1 MVCRVR
7 YVVGRAVLFSLVA
20 VLAGAGGVAG
30 QGCTLLNGGCGEF
43 PQQCFADTLAPDT
56 WSDGLTEQDR
66 VNFDSPESTCH
77 APVSVGPPACCTS
90 FHPPG
95 DSQPTISLRAEPTG
109 DGAEV
114 VVDYDAPNYF
124 CQNTGDWPPLYTCVN
139 DPIASSDH
147 LVLFLGTPSNIVD
160 VLARGFI
167 YYEQGTWHTRI
178 KIPCGGTTTVFA
190 RIDYLTSSGVVTAVT
205 PAMALPGGECTDRKS
220 CPLSGVGAPVN
231 VGSGDVSATVP
242 LFRLAQDP
250 MPLDFSLDY
259 HSERPMAPGL
269 VSSPLGP
276 GWSHSFSD
284 TLRPL
289 GPGRNRLYRITPEG
303 FEEIYQRQADGS
315 WAASSPAELRA
326 RVVASGGELLRTDLD
341 GMVTAY
347 DAVSGDWLSTTDRW
361 GNRIAGGYDS
371 SGHLATVADTEGRT
385 LTFGYDG
392 DHLASVELPGGET
405 WTFDYQ
411 DGILSAIHDPLHP
424 GATPWRSF
432 EYQAD
437 SEGVP
442 RLLTALRDESG
453 ALLEGHGYDALRTA
467 ARARTPRVAGTW

>member
-1 MVCRVR
+1 MVVRVR
-7 YVVGRAVLFSLVA
+7 YVVGRAVLFLVVA
-20 VLAGAGGVAG
+20 VLAGAGAVAG
-30 QGCTLLNGGCGEF
+30 QGCTLLHNGCGEF
-43 PQQCFADTLAPDT
+43 PQQCFADTLAPAT

-66 VNFDSPESTCH
+66 VSFDSPESTCH

-95 DSQPTISLRAEPTG
+95 SSQPAISLRAEPTG

-139 DPIASSDH
+139 DPIVSSDH

-178 KIPCGGTTTVFA
+178 KIPCGGATTVFA

-231 VGSGDVSATVP
+231 VGSGDVSVTVP

-259 HSERPMAPGL
+259 HSERPLAPGL

-289 GPGRNRLYRITPEG
+289 GPGGGRLYRLTPEG
-303 FEEIYQRQADGS
+303 YEEIYQRQADGS
-315 WAASSPAELRA
+315 WQASSPGELRA
-326 RVVASGGELLRTDLD
+326 RVVASGRSSCGPTS
-341 GMVTAY
+341 TA
-347 DAVSGDWLSTTDRW
+347 R
-361 GNRIAGGYDS
+361 
-371 SGHLATVADTEGRT
+371 
-385 LTFGYDG
+385 
-392 DHLASVELPGGET
+392 
-405 WTFDYQ
+405 
-411 DGILSAIHDPLHP
+411 
-424 GATPWRSF
+424 
-432 EYQAD
+432 
-437 SEGVP
+437 
-442 RLLTALRDESG
+442 
-453 ALLEGHGYDALRTA
+453 
-467 ARARTPRVAGTW
+467 